1 VRASKAHWHGF
12 EASVLGICCT
22 LRSATGVHAA
32 HGVSVERH
40 AATMLESTSTTRL
53 IHMYRVCKRP
63 MRQRLIII
71 VVVLVQKDE
80 LVVLVQ
86 T

>member
-1 VRASKAHWHGF
+1 
-12 EASVLGICCT
+12 
-22 LRSATGVHAA
+22 
-32 HGVSVERH
+32 
-40 AATMLESTSTTRL
+40 MLESTSTTRL
-53 IHMYRVCKRP
+53 IHMYRVRKRP
-63 MRQRLIII
+63 MRQRLIRI